1 MNKYINSL
9 MRAYLFFFPL
19 KFMRYHSYRIEKF
32 VQSIALKFDKKGKNI
47 LDIGAENSPYK
58 KYFKHIGY
66 FTQDIKQNSTKTIDF
81 VGDINGGLLNIKDE
95 SFDFILCTQVLEHIK
110 NPDNAFKTF
119 NRILKPGGKL
129 FLTTHQCFEEHM
141 IPYDY
146 FRFTRYGL
154 KFLGESSGFSLQHIA
169 PHGGI
174 FHVLALIIDTIPI
187 KLFFKKGF
195 IYYIYLFVFTIP
207 ILIFNIFCYI
217 LDFLDRDKIMTL
229 NYECIY
235 EKKIK

>member
-1 MNKYINSL
+1 MHKYSDSL
-9 MRAYLFFFPL
+9 MKIYLFFFPL
-19 KFMRYHSYRIEKF
+19 KFMRYHYYRIEQF
-32 VQSIALKFDKKGKNI
+32 VQFVIKKYDKKGVKI
-47 LDIGAENSPYK
+47 LDIGAENSPFK
-58 KYFKHIGY
+58 KYVKQMDY
-66 FTQDIKQNSTKTIDF
+66 FTQDIKQNKTNTIDF
-81 VGDINGGLLNIKDE
+81 IGDINNGLSNIKDE
-95 SFDFILCTQVLEHIK
+95 SFDYILCTQVLEHIK
-110 NPDNAFKTF
+110 NPDKAFKEYY
-119 NRILKPGGKL
+119 RMLKPGGRL

-154 KFLGESSGFSLQHIA
+154 RYLGESNGFVLEHIA

-195 IYYIYLFVFTIP
+195 MYYAYLMIFTIP
-207 ILIFNIFCYI
+207 IFIFNIFCYI
-217 LDFLDRDKIMTL
+217 LDFLDTDKIMTL

-235 EKKIK
+235 RKNK